1 MDLEKS
7 IMSLAD
13 ARGVSGD
20 ETNAAELALSMLKGY
35 TDDCFIKNGNVIGH
49 LGCKGAKPHILL
61 DAHIDQIGFTVTH
74 ITDDGFLKIAGC
86 GGIDRRLLLA
96 QQVTVLGSK
105 QLVESKL
112 LDGVIC
118 AIPPHLETDESK
130 VPEMEDICVD
140 VGLTKSR
147 AEEMIFLGDK
157 IVFSSQCEKL
167 QGDRITGAALDDRC
181 GVAAILR
188 ALELVKDKALQC
200 ELSVMFSTQEEVG
213 ERGAKIGAFDIEP
226 DIAIAVDVSFALTSD
241 DSELKCGKMGGGCMI
256 GFSPVLDRELSQ
268 RLKAVAEKNDLP
280 YQIEVMSGTTGTNA
294 DRFSVNKSG
303 VKSVTLSIPLKYM
316 HTPVEVISIS
326 DVENTAQLI
335 AAYITEVV
343 S

>member
-20 ETNAAELALSMLKGY
+20 ETNAAELALSMLKSY
-35 TDDCFIKNGNVIGH
+35 TDDCFIKNGNVIGR

-105 QLVESKL
+105 P

-118 AIPPHLETDESK
+118 AIPPHLESDESK

-140 VGLTKSR
+140 VGLTKAR
-147 AEEMIFLGDK
+147 AEEMISLGDK
-157 IVFSSQCEKL
+157 IVFSSKCEKL

-181 GVAAILR
+181 GVAAVLR

-268 RLKAVAEKNDLP
+268 RLKAVAEKNKLP

-303 VKSVTLSIPLKYM
+303 VKAVTLSIPLKYM
-316 HTPVEVISIS
+316 HTPVEVISLS

-335 AAYITEVV
+335 AAYISEVV

>member
-7 IMSLAD
+7 IRSLAD
-13 ARGVSGD
+13 TRGVSGD
-20 ETNAAELALSMLKGY
+20 ETDAAELALSMLKSY
-35 TDDCFIKNGNVIGH
+35 TDDCFIKNGNVIGR

-96 QQVTVLGSK
+96 QPVTVLAK
-105 QLVESKL
+105 KPLN
-112 LDGVIC
+112 GVIC

-140 VGLTKSR
+140 VGLSKTR
-147 AEEMIFLGDK
+147 AEEMISLGDK
-157 IVFSSQCEKL
+157 VVFSSRCEKL

-200 ELSVMFSTQEEVG
+200 ELTVMLSTQEEVG

-226 DIAIAVDVSFALTSD
+226 DIAIAVDVSFALTAG
-241 DSELKCGKMGGGCMI
+241 DSEVKCGKMGGGCMI
-256 GFSPVLDRELSQ
+256 GFSPVLDRGLSK
-268 RLKAVAEKNDLP
+268 RFKAVAEKNDLP

-294 DRFSVNKSG
+294 DRFSVNKNG
-303 VKSVTLSIPLKYM
+303 VKAVTLSIPLKYM
-316 HTPVEVISIS
+316 HTPVEVISLS

>member
-1 MDLEKS
+1 MNLEKTV
-7 IMSLAD
+7 MSLAD

-20 ETNAAELALSMLKGY
+20 ETAAAELALSMLRDF
-35 TDDCFIKNGNVIGH
+35 TDDCFIKNGNVIGR
-49 LGCKGAKPHILL
+49 LGRKGAKPRILL
-61 DAHIDQIGFTVTH
+61 DAHIDQVGFTVTH
-74 ITDDGFLKIAGC
+74 ITDDGFLKISGC

-96 QQVTVLGSK
+96 QQVTVLGAK
-105 QLVESKL
+105 P

-140 VGLTKSR
+140 VGLSKAW
-147 AEEMIFLGDK
+147 AEETVSLGDR
-157 IVFSSQCEKL
+157 IVFSSRCEKL
-167 QGDRITGAALDDRC
+167 LGDRLTGAALDDRC

-188 ALELVKDKALQC
+188 ALELVKDKPLQS
-200 ELSVMFSTQEEVG
+200 EVTVMFSAQEEVG
-213 ERGAKIGAFDIEP
+213 ERGAKIGAFDIDP

-268 RLKAVAEKNDLP
+268 SMKAAAERNGLP

-294 DRFSVNKSG
+294 DRFSVNKGG

-316 HTPVEVISIS
+316 HTPVEVISLS
-326 DVENTAQLI
+326 DVENTARLI
-335 AAYITEVV
+335 AAYLEEAAV
-343 S
+343 